1 MTLNELY
8 NVKLMEYKKY
18 GVKDEPDKLLSLL
31 LLPKKDEFEP
41 LRVAEGAFYEVYK
54 KEIDSMIEKVI
65 KDFDITDEEII
76 WHVEKK
82 GVLCNNFE
90 KDKIWFVFCWGFGLM
105 HWSIMYHKEKTPE
118 EVYIE
123 EYGVSELTS
132 DENLENV
139 KILRKQQKGR
149 NN

>member
-1 MTLNELY
+1 MTLYELY

-18 GVKDEPDKLLSLL
+18 GVKDEPDKLLSML
-31 LLPKKDEFEP
+31 LLPKKEDFEP
-41 LRVAEGAFYEVYK
+41 LMVSEGKFYEKYK
-54 KEIDSMIEKVI
+54 KKIDYMIEKVI
-65 KDFDITDEEII
+65 NDFDITDEEII
-76 WHVEKK
+76 HHVEKK

-90 KDKIWFVFCWGFGLM
+90 HDKIWFVFCEGFGLM

-118 EVYIE
+118 EIYIE
-123 EYGVSELTS
+123 EYGASELTS

-139 KILRKQQKGR
+139 KILRKQQKEI